1 MSHGGDSGGGGYG
14 GGGHGGFGGGHGG
27 FGGGH
32 GSHGHDGSHDH
43 GGGHHHH
50 HYGEPG
56 GPGPFGYR
64 SIWRIGFWR
73 PRYYRSGVYINPG
86 GCLFALVFFAIV
98 GIFMIAQYRWVVI
111 AGTILCIFALSAF
124 LSRKPANTGGGY
136 YQAPNQQGGNPY
148 YQAPG
153 QYPPNQAPGQYP
165 PNPGP

>member
-1 MSHGGDSGGGGYG
+1 MSHGGDGGGGSHG
-14 GGGHGGFGGGHGG
+14 GGGHGGGHGG
-27 FGGGH
+27 FSGDFGGGH
-32 GSHGHDGSHDH
+32 GSHEH
-43 GGGHHHH
+43 GGGHHH

-73 PRYYRSGVYINPG
+73 PRYYRNGVYIHPG
-86 GCLFALVFFAIV
+86 GCLFVLIFFSIV
-98 GIFMIAQYRWVVI
+98 GIFMVAQYRWAVI
-111 AGTILCIFALSAF
+111 AGTILCIFALAAF
-124 LSRKPANTGGGY
+124 LSRKPANTGGGGY